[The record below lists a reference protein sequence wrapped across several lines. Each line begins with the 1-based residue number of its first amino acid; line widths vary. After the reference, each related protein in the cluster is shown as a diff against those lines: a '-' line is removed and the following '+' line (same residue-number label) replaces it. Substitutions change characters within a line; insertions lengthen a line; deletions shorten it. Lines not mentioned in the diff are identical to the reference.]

1 MYQSPAATPSGS
13 RSNTPAANAASALV
27 TRSTPSA
34 PRPRRRSH
42 SATTTAGVSDNRP
55 SGSGNSTKSF
65 CVPWP
70 LANITCSG
78 YVAPYPPR
86 LLDIAGCAAV
96 EPRNA
101 VVAAEPRALAAD
113 VAAGPEEGRLACRR
127 PIAAMVEVLDHL
139 GVSQGTRRGDAVTQA
154 HLQQRTDLADETLGE
169 HL

>member
-1 MYQSPAATPSGS
+1 MSQSPGATPSGP

-42 SATTTAGVSDNRP
+42 SAVTAAGVNDNRP

-78 YVAPYPPR
+78 YVAPYPQRVFDVVGSVPVQPN
-86 LLDIAGCAAV
+86 D
-96 EPRNA
+96 A
-101 VVAAEPRALAAD
+101 VVTAEPRALATD
-113 VAAGPEEGRLACRR
+113 IAAGAEEGRLAGGR
-127 PIAAMVEVLDHL
+127 PIAALVEVGEHL
-139 GVSQGTRRGDAVTQA
+139 GISQSTRRGASVAQA
-154 HLQQRTDLADETLGE
+154 RVQQSPCLAGK
-169 HL
+169 